1 MRRPIHKLV
10 LIVLAIFG
18 TAAIAYAPLVCLNA
32 FAANLFRTRALGWS
46 DPAYRVTPREPH
58 DVHFD
63 RMLSIL
69 PFCPCVKEVRLVPV
83 SGAQKDR
90 HNRRYPA
97 AGATGAGRAAT
108 RAPIE
113 PGQPG

>member
-1 MRRPIHKLV
+1 MRRPFLKLAI
-10 LIVLAIFG
+10 IVLAIFG
-18 TAAIAYAPLVCLNA
+18 TAAITSAPLVCLNA
-32 FAANLFRTRALGWS
+32 FAANLFRIRSLGWS
-46 DPAYRVTPREPH
+46 DPAYKPKAREPH

-63 RMLSIL
+63 RMLAIL
-69 PFCPCVKEVRLVPV
+69 PVCPCVKEDRLVPV